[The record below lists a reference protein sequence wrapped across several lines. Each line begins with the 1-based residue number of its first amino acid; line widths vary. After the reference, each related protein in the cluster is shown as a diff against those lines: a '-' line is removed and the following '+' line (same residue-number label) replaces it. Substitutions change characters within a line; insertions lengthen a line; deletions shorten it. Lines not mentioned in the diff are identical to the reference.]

1 MGKANWSENHYEA
14 AKRALGPNL
23 SVKISN
29 FSDNYD
35 PSGKYAGVIMYH
47 WRGQFSWRNE
57 HLGYNGRAFY
67 VAILDTRKWPQ
78 DAFRRA
84 GQGMVH
90 DYIFKQTFG
99 ESYNQNT
106 ASCGGFAIV
115 EGQLKFSSLW
125 LNKTESTSYAN
136 KWYSDG
142 KKELS
147 APEQELVKFAVEEWK
162 RHGKHRTATIPDW
175 LDQKLSGKAAHQA
188 VYEVG
193 DVVKSLWEGP
203 IHGKPVRRGDR
214 GVVEDATVVNGKIT
228 VDFGGGKRACM
239 CLRDIAHAG

>member
-1 MGKANWSENHYEA
+1 MAQAADSASPIDCQLYPACAAMGKDRWSSTHYKA

-23 SVKISN
+23 TLKISH
-29 FSDNYD
+29 FSDEWD

-47 WRGQFSWRNE
+47 WRGQFSWRNK

-67 VAILDTRKWPQ
+67 VAILNTKKWPS

-106 ASCGGFAIV
+106 ASCGGFAIHN
-115 EGQLKFSSLW
+115 GQLKFSSIW
-125 LNKTESTSYAN
+125 LNKTSSSKYSN

-147 APEQELVKFAVEEWK
+147 APEQELVK
-162 RHGKHRTATIPDW
+162 
-175 LDQKLSGKAAHQA
+175 L
-188 VYEVG
+188 
-193 DVVKSLWEGP
+193 LWRNGSAMESIVPLPFQTGL
-203 IHGKPVRRGDR
+203 IGSSQGKPLIRL
-214 GVVEDATVVNGKIT
+214 
-228 VDFGGGKRACM
+228 C
-239 CLRDIAHAG
+239 